1 LKTDIVFIDD
11 EEDILNLV
19 RLRFRKIAKLENVQ
33 LHLFSKSVD
42 FEEYIK
48 GTDAEVVSIISDI
61 NMPNNNVLPTLDDER
76 GKFRFALAYLCS
88 AYDQEEYQEMIN
100 NHDIQF
106 FFKKPLNI
114 DFIKERIMND
124 LNERGIRF

>member
-1 LKTDIVFIDD
+1 MRTDIIFIDD

-19 RLRFRKIAKLENVQ
+19 RLRFRKLAKTEDIK
-33 LHLFSKSVD
+33 LHLFSRSID
-42 FEEYIK
+42 FENYIRES
-48 GTDAEVVSIISDI
+48 DAEVVSIISDI
-61 NMPNNNVLPTLDDER
+61 NMPNNNVLTTLDDEKS
-76 GKFRFALAYLCS
+76 KFRFALAYLCS
-88 AYDQEEYQEMIN
+88 AYDQDEYQEMIN

-114 DFIKERIMND
+114 DFIKERIITD